1 MNTRGGSTIAGRHQR
16 RLSGRCHVPSDKS
29 ISHRAAILAACS
41 PGTSEITNFSPAGD
55 CRASL
60 ALVGSLGCQV
70 SQTGSR
76 VTITGLSASAVP
88 RPPVGAIDCGRSG
101 TTMRLGAG
109 LAAGFPLTL
118 RLTGHPQLLRR
129 PMERVAVPLRQMGAE
144 VTTAPGGRPPI
155 DIRGGGLTGIEYVP
169 SPSSAQVKS
178 AVLIAGLRASSPTTV
193 VEPVPTRD
201 HTERMLAAM
210 GASIEEAD
218 TERGRSI
225 RLEPGRLGPLR
236 LSIPGDASSA
246 SVLAAA
252 VALVPGS
259 EVVLEQVSGNP
270 TRTRFFKV
278 LAQMGT
284 SVEFLP
290 ASDSLG
296 PEPVTDI
303 RVRQRPLAAVPIAAG
318 DVPLLI
324 DELPLIGLLATA
336 AEGVTEVRGAAEL
349 RTKESD
355 RIAGLVAGLRA
366 LGADAEELEDGF
378 MVRGPTQLRGGLCD
392 ALRDHRLAMTF
403 TLAGLVSSGDVEV
416 TGSEFV
422 ADSFPGF
429 FTSLRELSA

>member
-1 MNTRGGSTIAGRHQR
+1 M
-16 RLSGRCHVPSDKS
+16 
-29 ISHRAAILAACS
+29 
-41 PGTSEITNFSPAGD
+41 
-55 CRASL
+55 
-60 ALVGSLGCQV
+60 
-70 SQTGSR
+70 
-76 VTITGLSASAVP
+76 
-88 RPPVGAIDCGRSG
+88 
-101 TTMRLGAG
+101 
-109 LAAGFPLTL
+109 
-118 RLTGHPQLLRR
+118 
-129 PMERVAVPLRQMGAE
+129 
-144 VTTAPGGRPPI
+144 
-155 DIRGGGLTGIEYVP
+155 GIEYVP

-210 GASIEEAD
+210 DASIEVAD
-218 TERGRSI
+218 SEHGRSI
-225 RLEPGRLGPLR
+225 RLEPGTLSPVR

-259 EVVLEQVSGNP
+259 EVVLERVSGNP
-270 TRTRFFKV
+270 TRTQFFKV

-284 SVEFLP
+284 NVEFTP
-290 ASDSLG
+290 ASDLTG

-303 RVRQRPLAAVPIAAG
+303 RVRQRPLTAVLIAA
-318 DVPLLI
+318 DDAPLLI

-366 LGADAEELEDGF
+366 LGANAEELEDGF
-378 MVRGPTQLRGGLCD
+378 IVHGPTQLRGGLCD
-392 ALRDHRLAMTF
+392 ALTDHRLAMIF
-403 TLAGLVSSGDVEV
+403 TLAGLVSSGAVEV
-416 TGSEFV
+416 AGSEFV

-429 FTSLRELSA
+429 FTTLRELSA

>member
-1 MNTRGGSTIAGRHQR
+1 M
-16 RLSGRCHVPSDKS
+16 
-29 ISHRAAILAACS
+29 
-41 PGTSEITNFSPAGD
+41 
-55 CRASL
+55 
-60 ALVGSLGCQV
+60 
-70 SQTGSR
+70 
-76 VTITGLSASAVP
+76 
-88 RPPVGAIDCGRSG
+88 
-101 TTMRLGAG
+101 
-109 LAAGFPLTL
+109 
-118 RLTGHPQLLRR
+118 
-129 PMERVAVPLRQMGAE
+129 
-144 VTTAPGGRPPI
+144 
-155 DIRGGGLTGIEYVP
+155 TGIEYVP

-392 ALRDHRLAMTF
+392 ALTDHRLAMTF

-416 TGSEFV
+416 TGSEFI